1 MIPVDLPPTQALESS
16 LSHYVEEECNAAQV
30 DIDWIGLD
38 PALLPAGDWH
48 WKGDPC
54 RSRPN
59 LFLSVVDNHQLQRRM
74 MVRPSLTIWVEVPV
88 AAESTPIGKMVKPTL
103 GRVKLNE
110 LIGDPVSEA
119 WRARIFIPKGTPI
132 TTAVVAPIPDATNG
146 SDVKLI
152 VKVRTLVISAEG
164 RLMQDGAIGEDVRV
178 RNNATGQIVS
188 GVLRDSGTVVIQ

>member
-1 MIPVDLPPTQALESS
+1 MIPIDLPPTEALEAS
-16 LSHYVEEECNAAQV
+16 LSHYVEQQCEAEQV
-30 DIDWIGLD
+30 DIEWMGLD
-38 PALLPAGDWH
+38 PEMLPEDWH

-88 AAESTPIGKMVKPTL
+88 AAESTPMGQLVKTES
-103 GRVKLNE
+103 GRIKIKDLV
-110 LIGDPVSEA
+110 GDPVGEA
-119 WRARIFIPKGTPI
+119 WRARVFIPKGTPV

-146 SDVKLI
+146 SEIKLI
-152 VKVRTLVISAEG
+152 VKVRSLVISAEG
-164 RLMQDGAIGEDVRV
+164 RLMEDASIGEDVRV
-178 RNNATGQIVS
+178 RNHATGQVVS